1 MRRKDR
7 ELTDPEQML
16 AIIDECQSVHLG
28 MAGPDGPYVVPMCF
42 AFDGAVVYLHCAR
55 EGRKTDM
62 LREDSRVC
70 LEFSIPDGVKESS
83 TPSGWSMYYRS
94 VIATGRAEILTGRE
108 EKSLALEMIMR
119 KYSGKEWKIAG
130 PRVDGTCV
138 IRIAVES
145 MTGKVH
151 SP

>member
-7 ELTDPEQML
+7 ELTDRDAMT
-16 AIIDECQSVHLG
+16 AIIDECQTVHLG
-28 MAGPDGPYVVPMCF
+28 LAGPDGPYVVPMCF
-42 AFDGAVVYLHCAR
+42 AFDGVAVYLHCAR

-70 LEFSIPDGVKESS
+70 LEFSIPDGVKGSDIA
-83 TPSGWSMYYRS
+83 SGWSMYYRS

-108 EKSLALEMIMR
+108 EKSLALEMIMQ
-119 KYSGKEWKIAG
+119 KYSGRKWKIDG
-130 PRVDGTCV
+130 PRMDGTCV
-138 IRIAVES
+138 IRVAVES

-151 SP
+151 SR